1 MKELIPTQNIC
12 GSKFTWVEIFPRSK
26 LAALLALDDAGDGM
40 RGSSFWNESTW
51 GVHRSFVIALR
62 FFSAGVDFLFDN
74 ELTGADLILTD
85 FFISTF
91 GCNVM
96 MLLVDFGRGK
106 SESDLVDLTEFCVA
120 GLKLVDDSLSVSF
133 ICDALGDLGL
143 LSSLANVDTN
153 LWTTSFSK
161 IKTKR

>member
-1 MKELIPTQNIC
+1 MKGLIPTRNSC
-12 GSKFTWVEIFPRSK
+12 GSKFTCVEIFPWSK

-51 GVHRSFVIALR
+51 GDHRSFVIGFR
-62 FFSAGVDFLFDN
+62 FLSVGVGFLFDN

-96 MLLVDFGRGK
+96 MLLVDFGRGT
-106 SESDLVDLTEFCVA
+106 SESDLVDLIEFCVT
-120 GLKLVDDSLSVSF
+120 GLKLVDDGLPVSF
-133 ICDALGDLGL
+133 ICDALGDWGL
-143 LSSLANVDTN
+143 LSSLANVETN